1 MALCLQSFFP
11 PKWDFAVQGIV
22 GSFEAAPQLWEGW
35 WRSPEPETTELPGE
49 WEPKCDELQ
58 RMILLR
64 CLRSLVMLSHEI
76 IQIHFMF
83 L

>member
-1 MALCLQSFFP
+1 MIIVVSVAIILNDAIAYD
-11 PKWDFAVQGIV
+11 DFCGMQGIV

-35 WRSPEPETTELPGE
+35 WRSAEPETTELPGE

-64 CLRSLVMLSHEI
+64 CLRSYNRFS
-76 IQIHFMF
+76 
-83 L
+83 